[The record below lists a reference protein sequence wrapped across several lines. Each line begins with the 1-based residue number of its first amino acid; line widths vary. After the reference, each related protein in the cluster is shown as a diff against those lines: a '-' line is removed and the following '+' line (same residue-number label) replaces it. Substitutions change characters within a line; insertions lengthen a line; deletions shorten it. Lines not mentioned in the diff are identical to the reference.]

1 MCASSAARLTFPL
14 RFPKN
19 SITSWLSIS
28 GIVQSDTLL
37 CPNILLPKQW
47 GFSNRDLGN
56 ADHGRCDRVA
66 KEEKTEEAAAEEVTV
81 AEEVA
86 EEVEEVSEL
95 EALRQEL
102 EKAKAQA
109 AEYLDGWQRARAEF
123 ANYKKRNE
131 QERQDLFK
139 LANATLIT
147 RLLPIFDDFERAFQ
161 TLPRNLLNLTWID
174 GVALIYRRL
183 QAILEAEGLTLIETE
198 GQNFDPL
205 LHEAVTYEESAEHEE
220 GQVIG
225 EVQKGYQLGERVLRP
240 ALVRVAKGKPAPEAE
255 PD

>member
-1 MCASSAARLTFPL
+1 VT
-14 RFPKN
+14 
-19 SITSWLSIS
+19 
-28 GIVQSDTLL
+28 
-37 CPNILLPKQW
+37 
-47 GFSNRDLGN
+47 
-56 ADHGRCDRVA
+56 
-66 KEEKTEEAAAEEVTV
+66 KEEKLKETVV

-86 EEVEEVSEL
+86 EEAEEATEVEEVSER

-102 EKAKAQA
+102 EEAKAQA

-131 QERQDLFK
+131 QERQELFK
-139 LANATLIT
+139 LANTTLIT

-161 TLPRNLLNLTWID
+161 TLPSNLLSLTWID

-198 GQNFDPL
+198 SESFDPL
-205 LHEAVTYEESAEHEE
+205 LHEAVTYEESEEHEE

-225 EVQKGYQLGERVLRP
+225 EVQRGYQLGDRVLRP
-240 ALVRVAKGKPAPEAE
+240 ALVRVAKGKPVSEAE
-255 PD
+255 EEGDPD

>member
-1 MCASSAARLTFPL
+1 MTEE
-14 RFPKN
+14 
-19 SITSWLSIS
+19 
-28 GIVQSDTLL
+28 
-37 CPNILLPKQW
+37 
-47 GFSNRDLGN
+47 
-56 ADHGRCDRVA
+56 GRI
-66 KEEKTEEAAAEEVTV
+66 EEAAAEVSA
-81 AEEVA
+81 AEETT
-86 EEVEEVSEL
+86 EEVEEAAEVEEVTEL

-109 AEYLDGWQRARAEF
+109 ADYLDGWQRARAEF

-161 TLPRNLLNLTWID
+161 TLPRSLLSFTWID

-198 GQNFDPL
+198 GQGFDPL
-205 LHEAVTYEESAEHEE
+205 LHEAVISEESAEHEE
-220 GQVIG
+220 GQIIG
-225 EVQKGYQLGERVLRP
+225 EVQKGYQLGDRILRP
-240 ALVRVAKGKPAPEAE
+240 ALVRVAKGKPVSETAP
-255 PD
+255 D

>member
-1 MCASSAARLTFPL
+1 MTEE
-14 RFPKN
+14 
-19 SITSWLSIS
+19 
-28 GIVQSDTLL
+28 
-37 CPNILLPKQW
+37 
-47 GFSNRDLGN
+47 
-56 ADHGRCDRVA
+56 GRI
-66 KEEKTEEAAAEEVTV
+66 EEAAAEVSA
-81 AEEVA
+81 AEETT
-86 EEVEEVSEL
+86 EEVEEAAEVEEVTEL

-109 AEYLDGWQRARAEF
+109 ADYLDGWQRARAEF

-161 TLPRNLLNLTWID
+161 TLPRSLLSFTWID

-198 GQNFDPL
+198 GQSFDPL
-205 LHEAVTYEESAEHEE
+205 LHEAVTSEESAEHQE
-220 GQVIG
+220 GQIIG
-225 EVQKGYQLGERVLRP
+225 EVQKGYKLGDRVLRP
-240 ALVRVAKGKPAPEAE
+240 ALVRVAKGKPVSE
-255 PD
+255 PGQEGGPD